1 MPSKEYHDKYRAK
14 RNDLFGVF
22 ETVFKN
28 PNQLSRIFAPL
39 SGISTTQDPKTK
51 PSKLDQ
57 LWGRVVVTAQ
67 ATTLAVSNIDNV
79 FAMAVGGA
87 FYKKELVKLAI
98 TAKGGY
104 ELEPSSKIQK
114 LEDSEQF
121 QKQFLAGKIYLS
133 KNRKLAWLSDL
144 EGTVREIELN
154 INMTKFVQELNN
166 PLFIEAVLSAIP
178 QEYIYVYNSETPLF
192 FIELLKDPETAKFIT
207 ANSAKIENLVTTQA
221 NSILSIVL
229 KTIKNAVPKEGQPA
243 SVAQVIVTALE
254 EGGVN
259 AKFILDTVSPLIQ
272 PIVAELTANS
282 RRLNEFGGL
291 AEKIIITS
299 HKDEK
304 AKFQKEFL
312 SKVASIDFA
321 GTQSIQALS
330 AFFGN
335 EESVA
340 NLTKM
345 VEVVAPTLAARVDIA
360 GIDAAL
366 IEGSVPIIT
375 KTASVL
381 LGKTAEMQRVG
392 QYFTTATP
400 PTAEANAQLVTDLFG
415 LVKTLGGPEAGF
427 ITELSDYFVTNKD
440 KMILAAKDVLQ
451 KRRDKSPEK
460 ALPAYMNDEL
470 IDSLIGP
477 AIDALPT
484 VSSLIQPIVAELT
497 ANPEKLNEF
506 SSLVGRITSTED
518 QQEKANLQKEFLSKV
533 ASIDFAGTQSIQ
545 ALSAFF
551 GNEESVANLT
561 KMVEVVAPT
570 LAARVDIAGIDAAL
584 IEGSVPII
592 TKTASVLLGKTA
604 EMQRVGQYFTTAT
617 LATEETSAKLVKDLS
632 SLVGALQAPQTG
644 VARQLSSYVA
654 GNHMQMR
661 VAVKGLFN
669 KNNEVLNEAQ
679 TLNKGFNEALID
691 SAMNLAVEFSPTLLP
706 FVLNFSQKILD
717 KPGAYELLTLF
728 MLSRADEKN
737 SKAEPQLAALP
748 EEKRADLISNR
759 QKLLAKSADFILQD
773 ESLKDFFAD
782 PASMPKVKEITGK
795 ILDTPALAQR
805 LATLGIEKHLI
816 LDAVPILGGTA
827 GALLEKSIDVQGLI
841 KYVYPNPSQPEMTQV
856 QLFTHVSN
864 ILEGLKKQNDVFTS
878 ILPMYLKDNE
888 ILVLKA
894 IEKKENLTVL
904 RSNLK
909 IPSDFS
915 DELLLSVA
923 SGGLQVSQDLIPFAF
938 KVASRALDASNKD
951 SVIKIMEQAKKAF
964 TPLAPMVKEKD
975 GVELTAEQLKM
986 QATKRNV
993 DKQKKEK
1000 EISSLVNSVLNLKNN
1015 DPALKQLID
1024 EGFPTIL
1031 AKHSELLGGLLDE
1044 FLNKTTLGKY
1054 VDIRA
1059 KDYLEVASRH
1069 IPKLI
1074 DIAQLYND
1082 KQYTRMFKTRMFLKV
1097 FPLIFKKGV
1106 LALMMPLLS
1115 YHYQEKSQWGFTR
1128 RLRAQ
1133 GSIRKTLSK
1142 MLAVPKNAIAAEP
1155 PRKLDLGAKLA
1166 THRHTGNSTLNST
1179 LNYSLINKDFRGIH
1193 FSFKPE
1199 VSFQNCILDG
1209 FKFNNAKLNTS
1220 FDDSEIRNCD
1230 FTGVIFTG
1238 SVSFIGAVI
1247 DERSL
1252 KTLIP
1257 AIEAYNK
1264 THPNTPIET
1273 NITIANSEESFQNR
1287 TLNGRNFNNAKLNS
1301 SFAGSEI
1308 QNCDFTGVVFTG
1320 AVSFIGAVIDKSSLE
1335 TLIPAIEAYNK
1346 THPQTPIET
1355 DGIIAIPS
1363 EEPGV
1368 SHKHQ
1373 P

>member
-28 PNQLSRIFAPL
+28 PNQLSRIL
-39 SGISTTQDPKTK
+39 GRISGTSSAASKTK
-51 PSKLDQ
+51 AISENKGSKIKKPTLDI
-57 LWGRVVVTAQ
+57 WDKVVVGAQ
-67 ATTLAVSNIDNV
+67 ATALAVSNIDNV
-79 FAMAVGGA
+79 FDMAVGGS
-87 FYKKELVKLAI
+87 FYKKELGKLAI

-104 ELEPSSKIQK
+104 ELGLLSELKDLKNFSGKTQK
-114 LEDSEQF
+114 KEYE
-121 QKQFLAGKIYLS
+121 KQFVAGKIYLS
-133 KNRKLAWLSDL
+133 DDGKQASLRDL
-144 EGTVREIELN
+144 GGELRT
-154 INMTKFVQELNN
+154 INLKVAIDMKEFPHKRNN
-166 PLFIEAVLSAIP
+166 PGFIKQIFSSIP
-178 QEYIYVYNSETPLF
+178 KQDYIYVYNSETPLF
-192 FIELLKDPETAKFIT
+192 FIELLKDLKTEEFIK
-207 ANSAKIENLVTTQA
+207 ANSANINNLVTTQA

-229 KTIKNAVPKEGQPA
+229 STIKDAVPKEGEPA

-254 EGGVN
+254 EGEVN

-272 PIVAELTANS
+272 PIVAELTANPE
-282 RRLNEFGGL
+282 RLNEFGVL

-299 HKDEK
+299 DKKEK
-304 AKFQKEFL
+304 AKFQKEL
-312 SKVASIDFA
+312 LIKVASIDFA
-321 GTQSIQALS
+321 RTQSIQALID
-330 AFFGN
+330 FFVKK
-335 EESVA
+335 ESVA
-340 NLTKM
+340 NLTKI
-345 VEVVAPTLAARVDIA
+345 VEVVAPTLAARLAIP

-381 LGKTAEMQRVG
+381 LGQTAE
-392 QYFTTATP
+392 
-400 PTAEANAQLVTDLFG
+400 
-415 LVKTLGGPEAGF
+415 
-427 ITELSDYFVTNKD
+427 
-440 KMILAAKDVLQ
+440 LQ
-451 KRRDKSPEK
+451 S
-460 ALPAYMNDEL
+460 
-470 IDSLIGP
+470 
-477 AIDALPT
+477 
-484 VSSLIQPIVAELT
+484 
-497 ANPEKLNEF
+497 
-506 SSLVGRITSTED
+506 
-518 QQEKANLQKEFLSKV
+518 
-533 ASIDFAGTQSIQ
+533 
-545 ALSAFF
+545 
-551 GNEESVANLT
+551 
-561 KMVEVVAPT
+561 
-570 LAARVDIAGIDAAL
+570 
-584 IEGSVPII
+584 
-592 TKTASVLLGKTA
+592 
-604 EMQRVGQYFTTAT
+604 VGQYFTTAT
-617 LATEETSAKLVKDLS
+617 LATEETNAKLVKDLS
-632 SLVGALQAPQTG
+632 SLVGALQAPQANFAG
-644 VARQLSSYVA
+644 QLSSYVA

-661 VAVKGLFN
+661 VVVKGFFN
-669 KNNEVLNEAQ
+669 KNNEAFNEAEALNKVLNE
-679 TLNKGFNEALID
+679 ELID
-691 SAMNLAVEFSPTLLP
+691 SAVDLVVKLSPKLLP
-706 FVLNFSQKILD
+706 SVLVLSKKILD
-717 KPGAYELLTLF
+717 KEASFKLFTRLVETPAVDLIYALKQARAALGSASGPQQGVIDLLNTLEPLIEAVLTAVEQSPQASADLSHVIAEMSLENDEQLKANYRKEVLAQGANLF
-728 MLSRADEKN
+728 LNNSGLRKALQDIFADEQ
-737 SKAEPQLAALP
+737 S
-748 EEKRADLISNR
+748 IS
-759 QKLLAKSADFILQD
+759 
-773 ESLKDFFAD
+773 
-782 PASMPKVKEITGK
+782 KVKAITGK
-795 ILDTPALAQR
+795 ILDAPALAQR

-1082 KQYTRMFKTRMFLKV
+1082 KQYTRMILKAST
-1097 FPLIFKKGV
+1097 LIFKKGV
-1106 LALMMPLLS
+1106 LVLAGKTMMRVLS
-1115 YHYQEKSQWGFTR
+1115 YKYQAKSQSGFR
-1128 RLRAQ
+1128 HGLYAQ
-1133 GSIRKTLSK
+1133 EGSIRKKLSE
-1142 MLAVPKNAIAAEP
+1142 MLAAAAVPANAVAAEA

-1166 THRHTGNSTLNST
+1166 TYLGTGDSTLDYYLS
-1179 LNYSLINKDFRGIH
+1179 NKDFTGIH

-1199 VSFQNCILDG
+1199 VSLSNCILDG
-1209 FKFNNAKLNTS
+1209 FTFNNAKLNTS
-1220 FDDSEIRNCD
+1220 FEGSEIRNCY
-1230 FTGVIFTG
+1230 FTGVVFTDA
-1238 SVSFIGAVI
+1238 VSFKGAVI

-1252 KTLIP
+1252 GTLIP
-1257 AIEAYNK
+1257 AIKAYNDK
-1264 THPNTPIET
+1264 HPDTPI
-1273 NITIANSEESFQNR
+1273 INSPPLQSPRKN
-1287 TLNGRNFNNAKLNS
+1287 
-1301 SFAGSEI
+1301 
-1308 QNCDFTGVVFTG
+1308 
-1320 AVSFIGAVIDKSSLE
+1320 
-1335 TLIPAIEAYNK
+1335 
-1346 THPQTPIET
+1346 
-1355 DGIIAIPS
+1355 
-1363 EEPGV
+1363 
-1368 SHKHQ
+1368 
-1373 P
+1373 